1 MKNDVEVRQDVF
13 AVVVQSEIKDAIGGE
28 VRYIPRKAGSK
39 AEDCIIS
46 VLDSDNA
53 QIQDCIVN
61 VNITFP
67 AERHSHRSLAT
78 KNNPDPVLSELESQP

>member
-39 AEDCIIS
+39 A
-46 VLDSDNA
+46 
-53 QIQDCIVN
+53 
-61 VNITFP
+61 
-67 AERHSHRSLAT
+67 
-78 KNNPDPVLSELESQP
+78 